1 MADEPA
7 GGKMSQILVVDDEVG
22 IRELLSEILRDE
34 GHQVRLAQNATE
46 ARQIRDRL
54 RPDLV
59 LLDIWMPDTDGIT
72 LLKEWASTGQ
82 LTMPVV
88 MMSGHGTI
96 DTAVE
101 ATRIGA
107 YAFLEKPIAL
117 QKLLS
122 TVGTALRQGTPTGTA
137 PAVPA
142 TVGKSR
148 AVELLRAQLE
158 RLRTLKSSALFV
170 GEPGAG
176 MEQCARLLHQPN
188 TAWVAPEDFS
198 VLDVMETNLVGQAA
212 EGILFLREVGE
223 MSRAQQK
230 NLLNQTLKLERYHTR
245 ILSSSSVDLAEQVA
259 KGAFD
264 PRLYALLAGVVLRV
278 PGLRERAEDVPELAN
293 LVLSRAIEAKE
304 VSARSF
310 NTAALNTLRNYHWPG
325 NLLQLESVV
334 KTVAQLALGSE
345 IGVVDINSALATLDA
360 PLPSPVQTFALDR
373 ELREARDAFE
383 RIYFEYHLGREGGN
397 MSRVAER
404 VGLERTHLYRKLKQ
418 LGVKL
423 PRRADE

>member
-1 MADEPA
+1 
-7 GGKMSQILVVDDEVG
+7 MSQILVVDDEVG

-34 GHQVRLAQNATE
+34 GHQVRLAQNAGE
-46 ARQIRDRL
+46 ARQIRGRL

-122 TVGTALRQGTPTGTA
+122 TVGTALRQGSLKSGA
-137 PAVPA
+137 PAVPV

-148 AVELLRAQLE
+148 VVEQLRMQLE
-158 RLRTLKSSALFV
+158 RLRTLKSSVLFA

-176 MEQCARLLHQPN
+176 MEQCARLLHQANVP
-188 TAWVAPEDFS
+188 WVAPEDFS
-198 VLDVMETNLVGQAA
+198 VLDQMDTNLVGQAA
-212 EGILFLREVGE
+212 EGILFLREVGD
-223 MSRAQQK
+223 MTRDQQK
-230 NLLNQTLKLERYHTR
+230 NLLKQTLNLERYHTR
-245 ILSSSSVDLAEQVA
+245 ILSSSSLDLAQLVA
-259 KGAFD
+259 KGEFD
-264 PRLYALLAGVVLRV
+264 PRLYTLLSGVVLRL
-278 PGLRERAEDVPELAN
+278 PGLRERAEDVPELAS
-293 LVLSRAIEAKE
+293 LVLSRAIEAKD
-304 VSARSF
+304 VPARSF
-310 NTAALNTLRNYHWPG
+310 NTAALNMLRNYHWPG

-334 KTVAQLALGSE
+334 KTVAQLALVAE
-345 IGVVDINSALATLDA
+345 IGVADISAALASLEAPQPDPARTL
-360 PLPSPVQTFALDR
+360 PLDR

-383 RIYFEYHLGREGGN
+383 RMYFEYHLNREGGN

>member
-1 MADEPA
+1 
-7 GGKMSQILVVDDEVG
+7 MSQILVVDDEVG

-122 TVGTALRQGTPTGTA
+122 TVGTAQRQGTPTGNA

-198 VLDVMETNLVGQAA
+198 VLDVMETNLIGQAA

-230 NLLNQTLKLERYHTR
+230 NLLNQTLKLERYRTR

-259 KGAFD
+259 TGAFD

-304 VSARSF
+304 VPARSF

-334 KTVAQLALGSE
+334 KTVAQLALGGE

-383 RIYFEYHLGREGGN
+383 RVYFEYHLGREGGN